1 MSLKLLRDISSLAMV
16 IALIVV
22 ILGAYTR
29 LTNAGLGCPDWPG
42 CYGHMFLPL
51 GSAVVDAQASYA
63 GTQVKSAKAWT
74 EMIHRYAAGLLAS
87 LILLI
92 NLIVWRLSVR
102 GLRLPWRLPCA
113 LILLIAFQAAL
124 GMWTVT
130 LKLLPIVVASH
141 LLGGMLIFAGLCYWR
156 MQLSDIA
163 GRNMPLLRIFV
174 NLGIVLLLCQIAIG
188 AWVSSNYAGIA
199 CIGFPRC
206 NGLWWPSLHFS
217 QGFNL
222 FSSVGANYQGGI
234 LEHDARVA
242 IQVVHRIGAVALTTY
257 LSMLIL
263 TMLWRT
269 QTKYLRQAAI
279 LTAVLILS
287 QFSLGVANVVYFMP
301 LWVAVM
307 HNAIAALLLAS
318 LARMRYLTIK
328 GDHV

>member
-1 MSLKLLRDISSLAMV
+1 
-16 IALIVV
+16 
-22 ILGAYTR
+22 
-29 LTNAGLGCPDWPG
+29 
-42 CYGHMFLPL
+42 
-51 GSAVVDAQASYA
+51 
-63 GTQVKSAKAWT
+63 
-74 EMIHRYAAGLLAS
+74 MIHRYAAGLLAS